1 MAATSGDCIDRSS
14 TLGLLIWAIIN
25 LILQKLEQCLSK
37 DGVKQ
42 TALIKYF
49 KKKLLLPDFTFKC
62 CPIDLIFPCNK
73 EYNFEKERGEGEMWK
88 SKIKKKKCSSKS
100 IE

>member
-1 MAATSGDCIDRSS
+1 MAATSGDCIDESS

-42 TALIKYF
+42 TVLIKYF
-49 KKKLLLPDFTFKC
+49 KKNYYFQISLLNV

-73 EYNFEKERGEGEMWK
+73 EYSFEKERGEGEMWE